1 MHEMHG
7 ALRFKLRREFAFFQF
22 LKNYLKNRKNS
33 LRKKWVAAPYL
44 ELSWSFKNAL
54 FLKR

>member
-7 ALRFKLRREFAFFQF
+7 ALRFKLRREFGFFQF